1 MASLNQERSP
11 GHKPVSPGGG
21 HPDQGGVVLF
31 RGHLLAAS
39 SRGAAVVGER
49 PWRGRVFIAA
59 SLDGFIARPDGAIDW
74 LTDPAPGPRH
84 HAPQAPAGPCSRG
97 GASARAL
104 EWEQFLPGVDHLVMG
119 RGTYEKVL
127 GFEEWP
133 YEDLGIIVLST
144 ALEAEDPRITPARSL
159 GEAVALLDARGARQV
174 YVDGGRVIQSFLRE
188 DLIDEITL
196 AWAPVLLGSGLPLFG
211 ALPRDTRLELVAS
224 HTGQNGLVHATYR
237 VYRPG

>member
-1 MASLNQERSP
+1 M
-11 GHKPVSPGGG
+11 
-21 HPDQGGVVLF
+21 
-31 RGHLLAAS
+31 
-39 SRGAAVVGER
+39 
-49 PWRGRVFIAA
+49 FIAA
-59 SLDGFIARPDGAIDW
+59 SLDGFIARPDGAIEW

-84 HAPQAPAGPCSRG
+84 HAPEAPAGPST
-97 GASARAL
+97 SAHAL
-104 EWEQFLPGVDHLVMG
+104 EWEQFLPSIDHLVMG

-127 GFEEWP
+127 TFEEWP
-133 YEDLGIIVLST
+133 YEGLGVIVLST

-159 GEAVALLDARGARQV
+159 EEAVALLDARGARQV
-174 YVDGGRVIQSFLRE
+174 YVDGGRVIQSFLCE

-211 ALPRDTRLELVAS
+211 PLPRDTRLELVAS

>member
-1 MASLNQERSP
+1 MA
-11 GHKPVSPGGG
+11 GGR
-21 HPDQGGVVLF
+21 L
-31 RGHLLAAS
+31 
-39 SRGAAVVGER
+39 
-49 PWRGRVFIAA
+49 WTGRVFIAA

-84 HAPQAPAGPCSRG
+84 HEPQAPARPGSSDA
-97 GASARAL
+97 ASDRAL
-104 EWEQFLPGVDHLVMG
+104 EWDQFLPDVDHLVMG

-127 GFEEWP
+127 SFEDWP
-133 YEDLGIIVLST
+133 YGDLGVIVLST

-196 AWAPVLLGSGLPLFG
+196 TWAPVLLGSGLPLFG
-211 ALPRDTRLELVAS
+211 ALPQDTRLELVAS
-224 HTGQNGLVHATYR
+224 HAGQNGLVHATYR
-237 VYRPG
+237 VYRPD